1 MTMVAPARMLWS
13 RYFMTEMKR
22 YQRTWRASTMSNI
35 LYPVLY
41 LASMGLGVGHLVAS
55 HHHLVA
61 GTTYLKYIAPG
72 LVAVAATQTAAAEC
86 MWPVLGGVMWEKT
99 YCVAITSPLRTLD
112 IVRGRLAYVAARVA
126 IISVINVAV
135 VGAFGALDSIWA
147 ILLPLISVLTGLS
160 IAAPVFAYS
169 AQVTSDSKF
178 AIIQRFFIMPM
189 SLFSATFYPLSAYPH
204 WLRPLVEIMPLY
216 HAVVLSRAATTG
228 HGDVMLLIM
237 HAGVLVALAS
247 IGLWWAQRNLIRRLD
262 PR

>member
-1 MTMVAPARMLWS
+1 MTVATPPRVLWP

-22 YQRTWRASTMSNI
+22 YQRTWRASLTSNV

-99 YCVAITSPLRTLD
+99 YHVAITSPLSVTD

-126 IISVINVAV
+126 VISVMNVAV
-135 VGAFGALDSIWA
+135 VGAFGALDSWWTMVV
-147 ILLPLISVLTGLS
+147 PLISVLTGLS

-178 AIIQRFFIMPM
+178 AIIQRFAIMPM

-204 WLRPLVEIMPLY
+204 WLRPVVEIMPLY
-216 HAVVLSRAATTG
+216 HAVVLSRAAMTG
-228 HGDVMLLIM
+228 HGDFTLLLI
-237 HAGVLVALAS
+237 HAGVLMIVALV
-247 IGLWWAQRNLIRRLD
+247 GLRWAQQNLTRRLD
-262 PR
+262 PS

>member
-1 MTMVAPARMLWS
+1 MVAPSRVLWP
-13 RYFMTEMKR
+13 RYFATEMKR
-22 YQRTWRASTMSNI
+22 YQRTWRASTLSNI

-99 YCVAITSPLRTLD
+99 YHVAITSPLSVSD

-126 IISVINVAV
+126 IISVINALVVA
-135 VGAFGALDSIWA
+135 AFGALDSAWA
-147 ILLPLISVLTGLS
+147 ILLPLIAVVTGLS

-178 AIIQRFFIMPM
+178 AIIQRFAIMPM

-204 WLRPLVEIMPLY
+204 WLRPVVEIMPLY

-228 HGDVMLLIM
+228 HGNGWLLLV
-237 HAGVLVALAS
+237 HAAVLVALATA
-247 IGLWWAQRNLIRRLD
+247 GLWWAQRNLTRRLD
-262 PR
+262 PQ